1 MKPGDLIRLVHGD
14 KERND
19 LTAKGT
25 PMYLCEGRP
34 GVIIRPVT
42 LDDRADIRRW
52 CDWWVLMD
60 GELQVWAKENL
71 EVINETG

>member
-19 LTAKGT
+19 PTANGT

-34 GVIIRPVT
+34 GVIIRPVG
-42 LDDRADIRRW
+42 LDDSTGIRRW
-52 CDWWVLMD
+52 CDWWVLMG
-60 GELQVWAKENL
+60 GELQAWPNENL
-71 EVINETG
+71 ELVE